1 MLSKHFETLANT
13 LEKEILA
20 SEVIRSKILLAIF
33 SIATVFWGIL
43 FLFVEKEFNESTGIQ
58 FPFEILI
65 GTIAFG
71 AVYELGFLKLLKY
84 LRKKEFKLPLLP
96 RFGNALIETS
106 IPGIVLFFLVQ
117 KHSHPVVPLNSPIS
131 NLYLI
136 FIILSVL
143 RMEFGLSL
151 FTGAVA
157 AAQYLI
163 TGLFF
168 VPESPLAGES
178 AYSFFYS
185 KIPTYIRAGMFLG
198 SGVVAGLVGLRL
210 KKVLRNSIERL
221 EERNE
226 ILGMFGQYVSPSV
239 VDKLMSQ
246 KADTASE
253 NKDVCVM
260 FLDIRNFTKFSED
273 KSPAEVIS
281 YLNTLFEDMIE
292 IVNKHNGI
300 INKFLGDGF
309 MAVFGAPLSDNGKD
323 AKNAVAASL
332 EIQRKVV
339 EMNSSG
345 KIPETKIGIGLHF
358 GEAMTGSVGSSQRKE
373 YTIIGDTVNLAS
385 RVEQLNKDFGS
396 EILATDSVY
405 EHVKHFLEAES
416 LPPVKVKGREK
427 EVLIYKF
434 SA

>member
-1 MLSKHFETLANT
+1 MLPKHFETLSNT

-20 SEVIRSKILLAIF
+20 SEQIRSKILLA
-33 SIATVFWGIL
+33 VFAFAGISWTIL
-43 FLFVEKEFNESTGIQ
+43 FLFLEKEFNASTGIA
-58 FPFEILI
+58 FPFEVLI
-65 GTIAFG
+65 GTLTFG
-71 AVYELGFLKLLKY
+71 TIYEFVFLKLLNY
-84 LRKKEFKLPLLP
+84 LKKKGFKLPLLP

-106 IPGIVLFFLVQ
+106 LPGVILFILIQ

-143 RMEFGLSL
+143 RMEFGLSF
-151 FTGAVA
+151 FTGAIA
-157 AAQYLI
+157 AVQYLI

-168 VPESPLAGES
+168 VPDSPLEGES
-178 AYSFFYS
+178 AYGFFYS
-185 KIPTYIRAGMFLG
+185 KIPTYMRSGLFLA
-198 SGVVAGLVGLRL
+198 SGIVAGLVGVRL
-210 KKVLRNSIERL
+210 KKILKNSVERL

-246 KADTASE
+246 KTDTASE

-273 KSPAEVIS
+273 KSPSEVIT

-309 MAVFGAPLSDNGKD
+309 MAVFGAPLSDDGKD
-323 AKNAVAASL
+323 AKNAVSAAL
-332 EIQRKVV
+332 EIQKKVI
-339 EMNSSG
+339 EMNLSG

-396 EILATDSVY
+396 EILATDTVY

-427 EVLIYKF
+427 EVLIYKLT
-434 SA
+434 

>member
-1 MLSKHFETLANT
+1 MLSRHFETLSNT

-20 SEVIRSKILLAIF
+20 SEQIRSKILLAAF
-33 SIATVFWGIL
+33 GLAGLSWSIL
-43 FLFVEKEFNESTGIQ
+43 FLFLEKEFNQSTGIE
-58 FPFEILI
+58 FPFEVLI
-65 GTIAFG
+65 GTLVFG
-71 AVYELGFLKLLKY
+71 TVYEFGFLKLLNY
-84 LRKKEFKLPLLP
+84 LKKREYRLPLLP

-106 IPGIVLFFLVQ
+106 LPGIILFILIQ

-131 NLYLI
+131 NLYII

-143 RMEFGLSL
+143 RMEFGLSF
-151 FTGAVA
+151 FTGAIA
-157 AAQYLI
+157 AVQYLI

-168 VPESPLAGES
+168 VPDSPLGGES

-185 KIPTYIRAGMFLG
+185 KIPTYLRSGLFLA
-198 SGVVAGLVGLRL
+198 SGIVAGLVGLRL
-210 KKVLRNSIERL
+210 KKILKNSVERL

-273 KSPAEVIS
+273 KSPSEVIS

-323 AKNAVAASL
+323 AKNAVSAAL
-332 EIQRKVV
+332 EIQKKVM
-339 EMNSSG
+339 EMNVSG

-396 EILATDSVY
+396 EILATDTVY

-427 EVLIYKF
+427 EVLIYKLT
-434 SA
+434 

>member
-1 MLSKHFETLANT
+1 MLPKHFETLANT

-20 SEVIRSKILLAIF
+20 SEQIRSKILLAVF
-33 SIATVFWGIL
+33 GIAGLSWGAL
-43 FLFVEKEFNESTGIQ
+43 FLFFEKEFNQSTGIE
-58 FPFEILI
+58 FPFAILI
-65 GTIAFG
+65 ISLTFAT
-71 AVYELGFLKLLKY
+71 AYEFGFLKLLNY
-84 LRKKEFKLPLLP
+84 LKKKGFKLPLLP

-106 IPGIVLFFLVQ
+106 LPGVILFILVQ
-117 KHSHPVVPLNSPIS
+117 KHSHPIIPLNSPIS
-131 NLYLI
+131 NLYFI

-143 RMEFGLSL
+143 RMEFGLSF
-151 FTGAVA
+151 FTGAIA
-157 AAQYLI
+157 AIQYLI
-163 TGLFF
+163 VGLFF
-168 VPESPLAGES
+168 VTDSPLSAES
-178 AYSFFYS
+178 AYTYFYS
-185 KIPTYIRAGMFLG
+185 HIPTYMRSGMFLS
-198 SGVVAGLVGLRL
+198 SGIVAGLVGLRL
-210 KKVLRNSIERL
+210 KKILKNSVERL

-323 AKNAVAASL
+323 AKNAVSASL
-332 EIQRKVV
+332 EIQKKVI
-339 EMNSSG
+339 EMNVSG

-396 EILATDSVY
+396 EILATDTVY

-427 EVLIYKF
+427 EVLIYKLT
-434 SA
+434 

>member
-1 MLSKHFETLANT
+1 MLPKHFETLSNT

-20 SEVIRSKILLAIF
+20 SEQIRSKILLA
-33 SIATVFWGIL
+33 VFGFAGVSWSIL
-43 FLFVEKEFNESTGIQ
+43 FLFLEKEFNQSTGIE
-58 FPFEILI
+58 FPFEVFI
-65 GTIAFG
+65 GTLAFG
-71 AVYELGFLKLLKY
+71 TLYEFGFLKLLNY
-84 LRKKEFKLPLLP
+84 LKKKGFKLPLLP

-106 IPGIVLFFLVQ
+106 LPGIILFMLIQ
-117 KHSHPVVPLNSPIS
+117 KHPHPIIPINSPIS
-131 NLYLI
+131 NLYII

-143 RMEFGLSL
+143 RMEFALSF
-151 FTGAVA
+151 FTGAIA
-157 AAQYLI
+157 AIQYLI
-163 TGLFF
+163 TGLLF
-168 VPESPLAGES
+168 VPESPLSGES

-185 KIPTYIRAGMFLG
+185 QIPIYMRSGLFLA
-198 SGVVAGLVGLRL
+198 SGIVAGLVGMRL
-210 KKVLRNSIERL
+210 KKILKNSVERL

-246 KADTASE
+246 KTDTASE
-253 NKDVCVM
+253 NREVCVM

-323 AKNAVAASL
+323 AKNAVSAAL
-332 EIQRKVV
+332 EIQKKLI
-339 EMNSSG
+339 EMNLSG

-396 EILATDSVY
+396 EILATDTVY

-427 EVLIYKF
+427 EVLIYKLT
-434 SA
+434 